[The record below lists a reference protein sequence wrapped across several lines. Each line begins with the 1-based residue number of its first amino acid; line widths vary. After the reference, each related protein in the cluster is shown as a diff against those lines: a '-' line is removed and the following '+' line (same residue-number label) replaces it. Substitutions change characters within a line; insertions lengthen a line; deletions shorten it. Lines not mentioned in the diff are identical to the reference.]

1 MTKDDEDVGEKLQAP
16 PDFDGPTSNR
26 SHTDILCNLLLW
38 CMWISMTGLGIYAV
52 QNGEFANENNNVDF
66 CIGVLCALHTHTIL
80 YSHISYLYLHHSK
93 KLNKQNAQKVTI
105 D

>member
-16 PDFDGPTSNR
+16 PDFDGPTSHR

-52 QNGEFANENNNVDF
+52 QNGELVANENNNVIF
-66 CIGVLCALHTHTIL
+66 ALGYFVRCILIL
-80 YSHISYLYLHHSK
+80 FYILIFHIYISSFFK
-93 KLNKQNAQKVTI
+93 N
-105 D
+105 

>member
-52 QNGEFANENNNVDF
+52 QNGELVANENNNVIF
-66 CIGVLCALHTHTIL
+66 AYWGTLCVA
-80 YSHISYLYLHHSK
+80 YSYYFIFSYD
-93 KLNKQNAQKVTI
+93 I
-105 D
+105 

>member
-1 MTKDDEDVGEKLQAP
+1 MSLAVLIDPCSDLFHYFVSYYYVNNNKKMTKDDEDVGEKLQAP

-52 QNGEFANENNNVDF
+52 QNGELVA
-66 CIGVLCALHTHTIL
+66 II
-80 YSHISYLYLHHSK
+80 I
-93 KLNKQNAQKVTI
+93 I
-105 D
+105 M

>member
-1 MTKDDEDVGEKLQAP
+1 MKPTPTTSIQKMTKDDEDVGEKLQAP

-52 QNGEFANENNNVDF
+52 QNGELVA
-66 CIGVLCALHTHTIL
+66 I
-80 YSHISYLYLHHSK
+80 
-93 KLNKQNAQKVTI
+93 
-105 D
+105 